1 VGGCSPHK
9 SRLKTTDFVDMKIS
23 DFLRDLPF
31 GCNQPLK
38 LADGK
43 YIRIF
48 KSKIKIYD
56 FLDEIKKQSR
66 LACLLN

>member
-1 VGGCSPHK
+1 
-9 SRLKTTDFVDMKIS
+9 MKIS